1 MSPDSTVD
9 GIDGRVP
16 PAARE
21 ITTGQA
27 NRVWSVDGPT
37 PYILKHYGDPSR
49 AANEAAAL
57 RLLARYRAPAPQ
69 LLAASS
75 GSSTPPWTA
84 QAALHAKP
92 VHLDRFLTD
101 LAEPLAAIHRI
112 PGTHFGRLAG
122 ARQHHSW
129 TDYLHDRLR
138 TYATAAPALRAVAR
152 RLHQEVDASD
162 NAIQPALLHHDL
174 QPVHLLREPAGSR
187 MLIDWELAI
196 FGDYRSDLARL
207 AVRLG
212 LHDPT
217 PVLALASQPGATAE
231 GRLHLY
237 WRIHLLADA
246 ALSTDRAVRE
256 RAVGRLLV
264 SSVT

>member
-1 MSPDSTVD
+1 MSPDSTMD

-16 PAARE
+16 PSARE

-27 NRVWSVDGPT
+27 NRVWSVEGPT

-57 RLLARYRAPAPQ
+57 RLLTSHRAPCPQ

-75 GSSTPPWTA
+75 GSSTPSWTA

-92 VHLDRFLTD
+92 VPIDRFLVD

-122 ARQHHSW
+122 ARQHHIW
-129 TDYLHDRLR
+129 TDYLRDRLR
-138 TYATAAPALRAVAR
+138 MYAAAAPALRAVAR
-152 RLHQEVDASD
+152 RLDQEVDASD
-162 NAIQPALLHHDL
+162 NAIQPVLLHHDL
-174 QPVHLLREPAGSR
+174 QPGHLLCEPAGSR

-207 AVRLG
+207 AVRRG
-212 LHDPT
+212 LDDPT
-217 PVLALASQPGATAE
+217 PVFALASQPGATAE

-256 RAVGRLLV
+256 WAAGRLLA
-264 SSVT
+264 SNVT